1 MTLKPLL
8 ALIIMSTSFGYASAA
23 TIEIKDG
30 KDLIEQYSLVG
41 VAYVCAESEE
51 LSTLQRLEM
60 SQILDHYVKKMRQDG
75 VSVDYSIARGAAEE
89 KFGITY
95 GNVNYQKCEKALKI

>member
-8 ALIIMSTSFGYASAA
+8 ALIIISMSFGHASAA

-30 KDLIEQYSLVG
+30 KGLIEQYSLLG
-41 VAYVCAESEE
+41 AAYVCEKSKE
-51 LSTLQRLEM
+51 LSTMQRLEM
-60 SQILDHYVKKMRQDG
+60 DQILDHYKKKMRQDG

-89 KFGITY
+89 KFGITRR
-95 GNVNYQKCEKALKI
+95 NVSYQICEKALKN

>member
-8 ALIIMSTSFGYASAA
+8 ALLIMSTSFGYASAA

-30 KDLIEQYSLVG
+30 KGLIEQYSLLG
-41 VAYVCAESEE
+41 AAYVCEGSKE

-60 SQILDHYVKKMRQDG
+60 AQILDHYKKKMRQDG

-89 KFGITY
+89 KFGITSR
-95 GNVNYQKCEKALKI
+95 NVTYQKCEKALKI